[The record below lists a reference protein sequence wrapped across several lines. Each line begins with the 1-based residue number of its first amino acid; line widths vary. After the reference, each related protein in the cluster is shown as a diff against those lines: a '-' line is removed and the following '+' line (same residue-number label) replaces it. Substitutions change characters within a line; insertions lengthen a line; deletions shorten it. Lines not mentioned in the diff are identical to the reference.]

1 MPNLS
6 TQKGACDLGC
16 LGCES
21 SCIGCES
28 SCLYI
33 YVYIYNNINKHII
46 LYKFLLMRDFQ
57 WAFCILNLRRLLIG
71 LHIIG

>member
-33 YVYIYNNINKHII
+33 YVYIYI
-46 LYKFLLMRDFQ
+46 
-57 WAFCILNLRRLLIG
+57 
-71 LHIIG
+71 